1 MPNFHVNSETIIG
14 VALIAI
20 GTFTFAKG
28 TSQYLVKDSTIKSFK
43 QVSNL
48 ADTVNFSNFKKKE

>member
-14 VALIAI
+14 IALIAV
-20 GTFTFAKG
+20 GAFTFAKG
-28 TSQYLVKDSTIKSFK
+28 TSQYLVEDSTIKSFN

-48 ADTVNFSNFKKKE
+48 VDTVNFGNFKKKD